1 MSSKNKINFIQAIN
15 TCLKQ
20 SMSKDKN
27 IICYGLGIN
36 DPKRIFGSTK
46 GLVEKFG
53 NDRVFDIPTS
63 ENALM
68 GVAIGLGMRGIKT
81 IYMHQR
87 LDFFLLAMD
96 QLVNG
101 AAKWHFMFGG
111 KVNIPVTVRLI
122 MGRGWGQGPTHSQN
136 LHAWFSHIPGLK
148 VIMPSNPYDAKG
160 LLQSSISDPNPVV
173 FLEHR
178 WVHNSVSTV
187 PNHSYS
193 IPIGK
198 GKLVKKGTDITII
211 SSSYMVAD
219 AINFINKFKK
229 INNKISIELIDVRSI
244 KPLDSNLILKSVKK
258 TKRVIVLDPGFS
270 FSGFAS
276 EIISMISVNCFNQ
289 LKYKPIKISIPDIP
303 EPTSRFLIKDYYPS
317 SKDLYEKF
325 CDIFNLKKDSLN
337 IFNNQKFYDVPGD
350 WFKGPF

>member
-1 MSSKNKINFIQAIN
+1 MSLKTKITFIEAIN
-15 TCLKQ
+15 NCLRQ

-27 IICYGLGIN
+27 VICYGLGIN

-111 KVNIPVTVRLI
+111 KVNLPITLRLI

-148 VIMPSNPYDAKG
+148 VVMPSNPYDAKG
-160 LLQSSISDPNPVV
+160 LLHSSIFDPNPVV

-178 WVHNSVSTV
+178 WIHNSTGFV
-187 PNHSYS
+187 PKRTYS

-198 GKLVKKGTDITII
+198 ANLIKKGNNLTLIA
-211 SSSYMVAD
+211 SSYMVAD

-244 KPLDSNLILKSVKK
+244 KPLDSDLILRSVKK
-258 TKRVIVLDPGFS
+258 TKRVIVLDSGFS

-276 EIISMISVNCFNQ
+276 EIISIISINCFNK
-289 LKYKPIKISIPDIP
+289 LKYRPIKISIPDIP
-303 EPTSRFLIKDYYPS
+303 EPTSRFLIKYYYPS
-317 SKDLYEKF
+317 AKDIYEKI
-325 CDIFNLKKDSLN
+325 CEIFKLKKEKIDILH
-337 IFNNQKFYDVPGD
+337 NQKFYDVPGD